1 MAPACPSG
9 ICLLPAA
16 QRKVDTQSLCTA
28 DCTSDSDCADGET
41 GPRGNA
47 EDHHCETGFACI
59 VPTTVGDF
67 CCRRLCACKDFLDIP
82 AAGYQL
88 PPVCLPGQGDGTC
101 PNVH

>member
-1 MAPACPSG
+1 MTPVCPSG
-9 ICLLPAA
+9 ICLLPGA

-41 GPRGNA
+41 GPRNNA

-82 AAGYQL
+82 AGGYKV